1 MSSKKYKLLYF
12 VSEDEYFI
20 SHKIEQVR
28 DALKNNIDVLV
39 VTKFKKKEKQIL
51 DAGFKTK
58 HINFDRKSINPI
70 KEFLCILKLV
80 TIIFKFKPNIIQAN
94 ALKPILY
101 ISLIS
106 NFLSKKTKIILCV
119 VGLGYLFI
127 KKSKKN
133 FFIKNI
139 YIYLMKFTLR
149 KKNSI
154 FVFQNNEDKAFFL
167 KKKLLRNT
175 SYKVIKGSGVDIEKF
190 CSKKVKKIYDIIF
203 HSRLLYDKGFNE
215 IVEALSILRK
225 KKIYPKILILGDPD
239 ESNRS
244 SVDKSIIISM
254 VQKKNCLWINKVD
267 NVIPYLQKSKISV
280 LPSYREGLPKSLLE
294 AASCKLPLV
303 ATNVPGCRDICKNN
317 FNGILV
323 PKKDSKFLSKAIEK
337 LLKNKALMSKYGE
350 NGRKL
355 VKQKFSLKII
365 SHQFMKI
372 YLDAC

>member
-20 SHKIEQVR
+20 SHKIEQLQ
-28 DALKNNIDVLV
+28 DALKKNIDILV

-58 HINFDRKSINPI
+58 HIDFDRKSINPI
-70 KEFLCILKLV
+70 KEFLCFLKLAI
-80 TIIFKFKPNIIQAN
+80 IIFKFKPNIIQAN

-101 ISLIS
+101 VSFISY
-106 NFLSKKTKIILCV
+106 FLSKKTKIILCV

-127 KKSKKN
+127 KKNIKN
-133 FFIKNI
+133 FLIKNI
-139 YIYLMKFTLR
+139 YILLIKFTLR

-154 FVFQNNEDKAFFL
+154 FIFQNNEDKKFFS
-167 KKKLLRNT
+167 KKKLLKNI
-175 SYKVIKGSGVDIEKF
+175 SYKIIKGSGVNIEKF
-190 CSKKVKKIYDIIF
+190 CSKKVKKVYDIIF

-215 IVEALSILRK
+215 IVDALKILRE
-225 KKIYPKILILGDPD
+225 KKIYPKVLILGDPD

-254 VQKKNCLWINKVD
+254 VQKNMCFWINKVD
-267 NVIPYLQKSKISV
+267 NVIPYLQKSKISI

-303 ATNVPGCRDICKNN
+303 ASDVPGCREICRNN
-317 FNGILV
+317 FNGILI

-337 LLKNKALMSKYGE
+337 LLKNKALMLKYGE

-355 VKQKFSLKII
+355 VKENFALKII
-365 SHQFMKI
+365 SDQFIKI
-372 YLDAC
+372 YIDAY

>member
-1 MSSKKYKLLYF
+1 MSSEKYKLLYF

-127 KKSKKN
+127 KKSRKN

-149 KKNSI
+149 KQNSI

-254 VQKKNCLWINKVD
+254 VQKKICLWINKVD

-355 VKQKFSLKII
+355 VKQQFSLKII

>member
-20 SHKIEQVR
+20 SHKIEQVQH
-28 DALKNNIDVLV
+28 AIKKNIDVLV

-51 DAGFKTK
+51 NAGFKTK
-58 HINFDRKSINPI
+58 HLDFDRKSLNPV
-70 KEFLCILKLV
+70 KEFLCILKLAV
-80 TIIFKFKPNIIQAN
+80 IIFKYKPNIIQAN

-106 NFLSKKTKIILCV
+106 YFLSKKIKIILCV

-127 KKSKKN
+127 EKKKKKN
-133 FFIKNI
+133 LIKNI
-139 YIYLMKFTLR
+139 YLLLMKFTLR

-154 FVFQNNEDKAFFL
+154 FVFQNNDDKKFFMN
-167 KKKLLRNT
+167 KNLLRNVNF
-175 SYKVIKGSGVDIEKF
+175 KIIKGSGVNVNKF

-215 IVEALSILRK
+215 IVEALEILRK
-225 KKIYPKILILGDPD
+225 KKIYLKTLILGDPD
-239 ESNRS
+239 KSNRS
-244 SVDKSIIISM
+244 SIDRSIIISM
-254 VQKKNCLWINKVD
+254 AKKKNCRWINKVD
-267 NVIPYLQKSKISV
+267 NVIPYLQKSKISI

-303 ATNVPGCRDICKNN
+303 ATDVPGCREICKDN
-317 FNGILV
+317 FNGILI
-323 PKKDSKFLSKAIEK
+323 PKKDSKSLSKAIDK
-337 LLKNKALMSKYGE
+337 LLKNESLMLKYGE

-355 VKQKFSLKII
+355 VKEDYSLKAI
-365 SHQFMKI
+365 SDLFIKI
-372 YLDAC
+372 YLDDN

>member
-20 SHKIEQVR
+20 SHKIEQVQY
-28 DALKNNIDVLV
+28 ALKKNIDVLI

-51 DAGFKTK
+51 NAGFKTK
-58 HINFDRKSINPI
+58 HLDFDRKSLNPV
-70 KEFLCILKLV
+70 KEFLCILKLAV
-80 TIIFKFKPNIIQAN
+80 IIFKYKPNIIQAN

-106 NFLSKKTKIILCV
+106 YFLSKKIKIILCV

-127 KKSKKN
+127 EKNKKKN
-133 FFIKNI
+133 LIKNI
-139 YIYLMKFTLR
+139 YLLLMKFTLR

-154 FVFQNNEDKAFFL
+154 FVFQNNDDKKIFMN
-167 KKKLLRNT
+167 KNLLRNV
-175 SYKVIKGSGVDIEKF
+175 SFKIIKGSGVNVNKF

-215 IVEALSILRK
+215 IVEALEILRK
-225 KKIYPKILILGDPD
+225 KKIYPKTLILGDPD
-239 ESNRS
+239 KSNRS
-244 SVDKSIIISM
+244 SVDESIIISM
-254 VQKKNCLWINKVD
+254 ARKKKFHWINKVG
-267 NVIPYLQKSKISV
+267 NVIPYLQKSKISI

-303 ATNVPGCRDICKNN
+303 ATDVPGCREICKNN
-317 FNGILV
+317 FNGILI
-323 PKKDSKFLSKAIEK
+323 PKKNSKSLSKGIEK
-337 LLKNKALMSKYGE
+337 LLKNESLMLKYGE

-355 VKQKFSLKII
+355 VKENFSLKVI
-365 SHQFMKI
+365 SDLFMKI
-372 YLDAC
+372 YLDNN